1 MNQIA
6 FGVLLLVLGALVLL
20 PGAGES
26 FRKQRDWQFSVMPW
40 LRRIPGSK
48 MWSDDET
55 FDRMQ
60 RSIRAIIG
68 SVFVVFGGLTLFGII
83 ELR

>member
-1 MNQIA
+1 
-6 FGVLLLVLGALVLL
+6 
-20 PGAGES
+20 
-26 FRKQRDWQFSVMPW
+26 
-40 LRRIPGSK
+40 